1 MGDIWEGRLDSLRWE
16 PGGEAHLFIF
26 FREMAKS
33 FSHFLDFLKKI
44 IIIYFFCVCGC
55 PGSLL
60 LLTSF
65 LPSCGEWGLLFVEV
79 LGLLIAAAPLPLSTG
94 AGQAGFSSCGP
105 KAPWLQTPEPR
116 FCSCDPGA
124 RGIFLDQGLN
134 PWPLR
139 WQVDYYPVTPGE
151 SQLGYFEL

>member
-1 MGDIWEGRLDSLRWE
+1 MGDTWEGRLDSLRWE

-44 IIIYFFCVCGC
+44 IIIYYFCVCVAALGLC
-55 PGSLL
+55 YCSPAFSLAVVSGDYSVEVQG
-60 LLTSF
+60 LLT
-65 LPSCGEWGLLFVEV
+65 E
-79 LGLLIAAAPLPLSTG
+79 AAPIALSTG
-94 AGQAGFSSCGP
+94 AGRAGFGSCDP
-105 KAPWLQTPEPR
+105 KAPWLRTPEPR

-124 RGIFLDQGLN
+124 CGIFLDQGLN

-139 WQVDYYPVTPGE
+139 
-151 SQLGYFEL
+151 